1 MTRFQFLMNRHL
13 FLKIPLGTLTVKRPA
28 EMLSGKEFFKLHL
41 TKTWCYCW
49 RSQSPSC
56 FPSVGVIM
64 VVHALG
70 HLHLK
75 PKNHFSL
82 LFLSS
87 PRFQLAIFSLNA
99 AFFSIPLAIRLDQGP
114 GHPPLDFQKGC
125 LNDQR
130 RLSSNAPSN
139 PKVLCW
145 CLSAL

>member
-28 EMLSGKEFFKLHL
+28 EMLSGKEFFLNGTSLKHDVIVGAANLHPAFSL
-41 TKTWCYCW
+41 WGL
-49 RSQSPSC
+49 R
-56 FPSVGVIM
+56 
-64 VVHALG
+64 VVRAFG

-87 PRFQLAIFSLNA
+87 PRFQLVIFSFNA
-99 AFFSIPLAIRLDQGP
+99 AFFSIPLAISLDQGP